1 MYIGDFNARNSV
13 WWNGDSTN
21 LQSTELVEL
30 AAQYILD
37 QFIDGPTHIL
47 PKYASCIDLIST
59 TGTNFVTDSGVFPS
73 LVPRYHL
80 QLIFANLSFTTF
92 FPPAYKQRIRNLKD

>member
-30 AAQYILD
+30 AAQYILN